1 VPLRPKKYDCHG
13 ATEEMHGVPLASH
26 ASATGLMLSGVPS
39 TRTRLT
45 LSLRIRS
52 LVTLAA
58 RLEFDW
64 LSRIRTSILRM
75 SPPVFTPSAN
85 GFSSAP
91 MTNLSASPKP
101 ASGPVSG
108 LT

>member
-1 VPLRPKKYDCHG
+1 
-13 ATEEMHGVPLASH
+13 MHGVPLASQ

-64 LSRIRTSILRM
+64 LSRMSTSIERL
-75 SPPVFTPSAN
+75 SPPASTPSSN
-85 GFSSAP
+85 CFLSAP